1 MATDITL
8 DDGNGNQISLRADV
22 VKVGASDLVLDSTSR
37 RVGPQQGLRRALVHD
52 QGDGLTVNFNGDYPG
67 GITLNHV
74 AVITPKPTTAA
85 TPKLVV
91 KGGIEFEMEEVHIS
105 GRPIPRGGTG
115 PITRVV
121 VDLQT
126 VIENLNR
133 TISDLQARVAT
144 LEAKT

>member
-8 DDGNGNQISLRADV
+8 DDGNGNEISLRADV
-22 VKVGASDLVLDSTSR
+22 VKVAGSDLVLDSASR
-37 RVGPQQGLRRALVHD
+37 RGGSQLGLRRALVHD

-74 AVITPKPTTAA
+74 AVITPKPATSA

-91 KGGIEFEMEEVHIS
+91 KGGIEFEMEEVHVS
-105 GRPIPRGGTG
+105 GRPFLKGGTG
-115 PITRVV
+115 PITRVL

-126 VIENLNR
+126 IIEGLNR
-133 TISDLQARVAT
+133 TVNDLQARIAT
-144 LEAKT
+144 LESKT